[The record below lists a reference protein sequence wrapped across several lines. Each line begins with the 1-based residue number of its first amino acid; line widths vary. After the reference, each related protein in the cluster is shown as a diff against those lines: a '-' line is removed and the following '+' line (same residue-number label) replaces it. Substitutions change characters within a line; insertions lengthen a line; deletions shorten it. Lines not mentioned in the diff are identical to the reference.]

1 MLRYFTAGETHGK
14 CLTVIVEGMPSGVKI
29 SIDKINEQLAR
40 RQQGYGRGGRMAI
53 EKDTAE
59 ILSGVRAG
67 FTLGSP
73 IAMKIENK
81 DWKNWEEVMGAE
93 QSNGKR
99 AVDCPRPG
107 HADLTGGMKYNH
119 KDLRNVLERASAR
132 ETAARVAVGALV
144 RQAVEPFGIEFLSHV
159 KRIGAVEDTADVNS
173 EGFFERVSASPVSF
187 GDEEASKR
195 AMEYIDKVKADG
207 ESCGGVVEII
217 VKGVPAGLG
226 SYVHYDRKLDA
237 NIAFSVMSVQAIK
250 GVEIGMGFGVTQTEG
265 SKVHDEIKY
274 DGGFSRITNNAGGI
288 EGGMSN
294 GEPIIVRAAMKPI
307 PTLYNPL
314 RTVNIKDKSVHKAT
328 VERSD
333 VCAVP
338 ACSVVIEA
346 VTAFEITKAFLDKF
360 SGDCMEDVKA
370 YYDIYMNRIAEF

>member
-107 HADLTGGMKYNH
+107 HADLAGGMKYNH

-173 EGFFERVSASPVSF
+173 EGFFERVNASPVSF

>member
-1 MLRYFTAGETHGK
+1 
-14 CLTVIVEGMPSGVKI
+14 
-29 SIDKINEQLAR
+29 
-40 RQQGYGRGGRMAI
+40 
-53 EKDTAE
+53 
-59 ILSGVRAG
+59 
-67 FTLGSP
+67 
-73 IAMKIENK
+73 
-81 DWKNWEEVMGAE
+81 MGAE

-265 SKVHDEIKY
+265 SRVHDEIKY